1 MGSATDREV
10 SDAYLGALTGVRS
23 GKRSFYPE
31 YVRSAERLENA
42 VRALDR
48 ISRALVVTGEG
59 PRALVEAVVA
69 TATEHLQ
76 ADWLLVAVA
85 DGALQAARPRF
96 LFSAGDGLIDDEH
109 RLPHSVLEQLRVL
122 RCRPWEAEHDDV
134 IDDYQHTG
142 IVRVGMTLDGEP
154 VGGIAARPG
163 PAVTVADTDLAL
175 LRVLA
180 NHAAVAL
187 HNSFLL
193 HATTRLRGRTAQ
205 LSETAEQRARDLA
218 ARNAELAETQQRLIA
233 AMQRQALDDE
243 RHRIARE
250 LHDSVT
256 QDVLSAGMT
265 IELCRSELLDGPDD
279 VGPTIERLGAAKDLT
294 RHAVERLR
302 AAIYALHHTA
312 EESSGSLPVLL
323 QRLSTVHLPSD
334 LKVQVRVSG
343 DPVALSAEAEH
354 SLLRLTGEALFNT
367 VMHTTATQAQV
378 RLRYQARAIV
388 LTISDDG
395 DGDPAQL
402 RKMLRLASAADFG
415 GGHRGLANMA
425 ARIADLDGTMSIRKS
440 RLGGIMLRFELPAP
454 EQTHRRAAG

>member
-1 MGSATDREV
+1 M
-10 SDAYLGALTGVRS
+10 
-23 GKRSFYPE
+23 
-31 YVRSAERLENA
+31 
-42 VRALDR
+42 
-48 ISRALVVTGEG
+48 
-59 PRALVEAVVA
+59 
-69 TATEHLQ
+69 
-76 ADWLLVAVA
+76 
-85 DGALQAARPRF
+85 
-96 LFSAGDGLIDDEH
+96 
-109 RLPHSVLEQLRVL
+109 
-122 RCRPWEAEHDDV
+122 
-134 IDDYQHTG
+134 
-142 IVRVGMTLDGEP
+142 
-154 VGGIAARPG
+154 
-163 PAVTVADTDLAL
+163 
-175 LRVLA
+175 LA

-343 DPVALSAEAEH
+343 EPVALPGEAEH

-378 RLRYQARAIV
+378 RLRYQARSCSRSPTTA
-388 LTISDDG
+388 TATRRSFARCCGSRRPPTSAAGTG
-395 DGDPAQL
+395 DWRTWRRAS
-402 RKMLRLASAADFG
+402 RTSTARCRSASHASAASCCG
-415 GGHRGLANMA
+415 
-425 ARIADLDGTMSIRKS
+425 S
-440 RLGGIMLRFELPAP
+440 RFRHHS
-454 EQTHRRAAG
+454 TRTDTDRRAAG